1 MTNKSIGLSQE
12 LHHYM
17 CAVGVREHP
26 ILLALRQQTQK
37 MPERKMQISP
47 EQGSFLQS
55 IVRLIRAKSIL
66 EIGVYTGYSSLSMA
80 LAMPDDG
87 HLVALDRNREWTK
100 FAQKYWHQAGVDHKI
115 ELIIGQA
122 QHTLMTLQKNFDLV
136 YVDADKRSY
145 DFYFEHTLPFLKTGG
160 IMLFDNTLMNGK
172 IIDPLNTEKV
182 VLAMRDFNEKLF
194 KDARVHITMIP
205 LGDGLTLVEKI

>member
-12 LHHYM
+12 LHDYM
-17 CAVGVREHP
+17 CTVGVREHP
-26 ILLALRQQTQK
+26 VLQALRQQTQK

-55 IVRLIRAKSIL
+55 MVRLINAKSIL
-66 EIGVYTGYSSLSMA
+66 EIGVYTGYSSLAMA

-87 HLVALDRNREWTK
+87 RIIALDRNREWTK
-100 FAQKYWHQAGVDHKI
+100 LAQKYWQQAGVDHKI

-122 QHTLMTLQKNFDLV
+122 QNTLMTIHHEFDLV

-145 DFYFEHTLPFLKTGG
+145 DFYFEHALPYLKKGG
-160 IMLFDNTLMNGK
+160 VMLFDNTLLNGK

-194 KDARVHITMIP
+194 QDVRVHMTMIP
-205 LGDGLTLVEKI
+205 LGDGLTFVQKI